1 MDTKLIETICFSNNL
16 TVVDALIVSGKG
28 ATSGIRIKEA
38 DESGYLGY
46 EIRESSLKSCSTHGK
61 CLNICMFYYILERIC
76 FCVRHFVSS

>member
-61 CLNICMFYYILERIC
+61 CLNICFILLYIGKDLFLC
-76 FCVRHFVSS
+76 SAFCV